1 MGSEILSELSI
12 SLFNTIPDPFL
23 VISEDGVYLEVLGG
37 TERSLYDD
45 AKSLKG
51 KNMFDFLEPEF
62 ANFFMGKITETLK
75 GNTLNCFEYELQ
87 TEQVDLTEKNGPGG
101 LQWFEARMYPLPSP
115 YKGKRAVTVMLIN
128 ISERKMLHKRLNE
141 LSYLDPLTAIA
152 NRRFFLER
160 ITEELQRYLIN
171 RVSVH
176 VLLCDI
182 DHFKFINDQYG
193 HLAGDF
199 VLKEFT
205 ALARSVFSVS
215 HTIARFG
222 GDEFVV
228 SVVGLTSEQVMKK
241 CDQLKQIVQDHAFV
255 FEGQVMYIK
264 ICIGVSQVSSYDT
277 DISKLIGRADKALY
291 QAKETGRN
299 KVVFI
304 A

>member
-1 MGSEILSELSI
+1 MESENLSELSL

-23 VISEDGVYLEVLGG
+23 VISEDGIYLEVFGG
-37 TERSLYDD
+37 TERTLYDD
-45 AKSLKG
+45 AHTLKG
-51 KNMFDFLEPEF
+51 RNLFDFLEPEF
-62 ANFFMGKITETLK
+62 ARFFMDKITETLK

-87 TEQVDLTEKNGPGG
+87 TEQVDLPDKNGPGG

-115 YKGKRAVTVMLIN
+115 YKGYRAVTAMLIN
-128 ISERKMLHKRLNE
+128 ISERKILHQRLND

-182 DHFKFINDQYG
+182 DHFKNINDNHG
-193 HLAGDF
+193 HLAGDY

-205 ALARSVFSVS
+205 SIAKSVFSVS

-222 GDEFVV
+222 GDEFVI
-228 SVVGLTSEQVMKK
+228 SVVGLTTEQVMQR
-241 CDQLKQIVQDHAFV
+241 CEQLRQSVQDHPFV
-255 FEGQVMYIK
+255 YENQTMNIQV
-264 ICIGVSQVSSYDT
+264 CIGVSEVSSYDT

-291 QAKETGRN
+291 LAKETGRN
-299 KVVFI
+299 KVIFLK
-304 A
+304 